1 MDLIDQV
8 LGIEGKVGTEIREAK
23 VDQKIEIDLS
33 QVPMVE
39 SQGLCH
45 LREVTQM
52 KEMKNVR
59 PVAVGI
65 LPSNVPFTLMES
77 LLLVKL
83 ARVFIDLICVLIEV

>member
-8 LGIEGKVGTEIREAK
+8 LGIEGRVGTGIREAK
-23 VDQKIEIDLS
+23 VDQKIEIDHS
-33 QVPMVE
+33 QVLMVRN
-39 SQGLCH
+39 QGLCH

-52 KEMKNVR
+52 KEMRNVR

-65 LPSNVPFTLMES
+65 PPSNVPSTLMGS

-83 ARVFIDLICVLIEV
+83 ARVSIDLICVLIEV

>member
-1 MDLIDQV
+1 MDLIGQV
-8 LGIEGKVGTEIREAK
+8 LGTEGKVGTEIREAK
-23 VDQKIEIDLS
+23 VGQKIDIDLS

-52 KEMKNVR
+52 KELRNVR

-65 LPSNVPFTLMES
+65 PPLNVPSTLMGS

-83 ARVFIDLICVLIEV
+83 ARVSIDLICVLTEV